1 MARKGPEVW
10 PIDLPTM
17 SVELDEVRK
26 FLGEHEP
33 FSHLPDDELRALP
46 AKMEII
52 YVRRGETV
60 ITAGQPND
68 MLYVIRSGAVDV
80 LDSQDVL
87 LDRRGTGR
95 FFGHSTIVTKGGF
108 GADPGPS
115 RYTMIA
121 VEDSLLLTMERE
133 EVRGLIERNPE
144 VARYFAGVSERIRAA
159 AERLGVRSGS
169 DALRTLV
176 SDLVDRDPVSVDP
189 GATVREAAQLMS
201 SNGISCLPVISDTA
215 DTEGRGSLDGGD
227 EVDDVSLL
235 PPVSGNELVG
245 IITDRDLRNRVIAE
259 GVSTDSP
266 VSGIMTRDPFSTT
279 ADTTAFEAMLMMSE
293 QGVHH
298 LPVVGGLEGG
308 GDGVTGVISAS
319 DIMRALRNDP
329 IYLTAD
335 LAKATDAE
343 QMRVIVNDTA
353 EMTSGFIGR
362 GASAEEVSEILTV
375 CLDSLA
381 RRLLVLAEETLGPP
395 PVPYAFIVLGSQ
407 ARRAVGFS
415 SDQDNGLV
423 LHNSYD
429 DDLHGEYFA
438 ELGRMVC
445 TGLDEAGQQLC
456 PGDMMAMNPAWRMTV
471 DQWKDSFHT
480 WVTAPHP
487 DALLNAQTFF
497 DMRPIYGA
505 RELADQVHRYSVAL
519 ARSSSRFHARLAAL
533 VARAETPL
541 GIFRGL
547 VVQRGGD
554 YRNTLNVKSGGTAP
568 IVQIARLYALMAG
581 VKAVGTHQRLAQ
593 AAAKGALTQKAARDL
608 TEAFNFLKSLSLR
621 HQASQ
626 LRSGGEANYHI
637 DPDSLGKLDRE
648 NLRDAFGIIKGIQTS
663 LAVKYPVRNT

>member
-1 MARKGPEVW
+1 MGGTR

-17 SVELDEVRK
+17 SVELDEVRR
-26 FLGEHEP
+26 FLGAHEP
-33 FSHLPDDELRALP
+33 FSHLPDEELDSLP
-46 AKMEII
+46 GKMEII

-68 MLYVIRSGAVDV
+68 TLYVIRSGAVDV

-87 LDRRGTGR
+87 LDRRGAGR

-108 GADPGPS
+108 GVEPGPS

-159 AERLGVRSGS
+159 AERLSVRSGS
-169 DALRTLV
+169 DALRTRV
-176 SDLVDRDPVSVDP
+176 SELVDRDPVSV
-189 GATVREAAQLMS
+189 GCEATVQDAAKLMS
-201 SNGISCLPVISDTA
+201 RNGISCLPVISDTA
-215 DTEGRGSLDGGD
+215 DPAGTADTADTAG
-227 EVDDVSLL
+227 L
-235 PPVSGNELVG
+235 PSVSGNELVG
-245 IITDRDLRNRVIAE
+245 IITDRDLRTRVIAE
-259 GVSTDSP
+259 GLSTGIP
-266 VSGIMTRDPFSTT
+266 VSDIMTRDPFSTT
-279 ADTTAFEAMLMMSE
+279 ADTTAFEAMLTMSE

-298 LPVVGGLEGG
+298 LPVVGGLDGG

-335 LAKATDAE
+335 LAKATDTE
-343 QMRVIVNDTA
+343 QMRSIFNDTA

-375 CLDSLA
+375 GLDSLA
-381 RRLLVLAEETLGPP
+381 RRLLVLAEEKLGSP
-395 PVPYAFIVLGSQ
+395 PVPYAFIVIGSQ

-429 DDLHGEYFA
+429 EDRHGEYFA

-445 TGLDEAGQQLC
+445 TGLSEAGQQLC

-480 WVTAPHP
+480 WVTAPNP
-487 DALLNAQTFF
+487 DALLHAQTFF

-519 ARSSSRFHARLAAL
+519 ARSSTRFHARLAAL
-533 VARAETPL
+533 VARKETPL

-554 YRNTLNVKSGGTAP
+554 YRNTLDVKAGGTAP
-568 IVQIARLYALMAG
+568 IVQIARLYALMGG

-593 AAAKGALTQKAARDL
+593 APSTGVLTQKAARDL
-608 TEAFNFLKSLSLR
+608 TEAFNFLKALSLR

-626 LRSGGEANYHI
+626 LRAGGEADYRI

-648 NLRDAFGIIKGIQTS
+648 NLRDAFGIIKSIQTS

>member
-1 MARKGPEVW
+1 
-10 PIDLPTM
+10 M

-26 FLGEHEP
+26 FLSEHEP
-33 FSHLPDDELRALP
+33 FSHLPDDELDALP
-46 AKMEII
+46 FKMEII

-60 ITAGQPND
+60 ITAGEPND
-68 MLYVIRSGAVDV
+68 TLYVIRSGAVDV

-108 GADPGPS
+108 GAEPGPS

-159 AERLGVRSGS
+159 AERLSVRSGS
-169 DALRTLV
+169 DALRTRV
-176 SDLVDRDPVSVDP
+176 GDLVDRDPVSVHCE
-189 GATVREAAQLMS
+189 ATVREAAQLMS
-201 SNGISCLPVISDTA
+201 ENGISCLPVISDTA
-215 DTEGRGSLDGGD
+215 DGADDTDDTDGGG
-227 EVDDVSLL
+227 VASLL
-235 PPVSGNELVG
+235 PPVAGNELVG

-259 GVSTDSP
+259 GVDTDTP
-266 VSGIMTRDPFSTT
+266 VSGVMTRDPFSTT

-298 LPVVGGLEGG
+298 LPVVGGLDGG

-335 LAKATDAE
+335 LVKATDAE
-343 QMRVIVNDTA
+343 QMRSIVKDTA
-353 EMTSGFIGR
+353 EMTSGFISR

-381 RRLLVLAEETLGPP
+381 RRLLVLAEERLGPP

-429 DDLHGEYFA
+429 EDLHGEYFA

-445 TGLDEAGQQLC
+445 TGLGDAGQRLC

-533 VARAETPL
+533 AARTETPL

-554 YRNTLNVKSGGTAP
+554 YRNTLDVKAGGTAP
-568 IVQIARLYALMAG
+568 IVQIARLYALMGG

-593 AAAKGALTQKAARDL
+593 AAAKGVLTQKAARDL
-608 TEAFNFLKSLSLR
+608 TEAFNFLKALSLR
-621 HQASQ
+621 HQAGQ
-626 LRSGGEANYHI
+626 LRSGEEANYRI

>member
-1 MARKGPEVW
+1 
-10 PIDLPTM
+10 M
-17 SVELDEVRK
+17 SVELDEVRR
-26 FLGEHEP
+26 FLSAHEP
-33 FSHLPDDELRALP
+33 FSHLPDEELDSLP
-46 AKMEII
+46 GKMEII

-68 MLYVIRSGAVDV
+68 TLYVIRSGAVDV

-87 LDRRGTGR
+87 LDRRGAGR

-108 GADPGPS
+108 GAEPGPS

-121 VEDSLLLTMERE
+121 VEDSLLLTMERD

-159 AERLGVRSGS
+159 AERLSVRSGS
-169 DALRTLV
+169 DALRTRV
-176 SDLVDRDPVSVDP
+176 AELVDRDPVSV
-189 GATVREAAQLMS
+189 GCEATVQDAAKLMS
-201 SNGISCLPVISDTA
+201 RNGISCLPVISDTA
-215 DTEGRGSLDGGD
+215 DTADAADAVGTADAAG
-227 EVDDVSLL
+227 L

-245 IITDRDLRNRVIAE
+245 IITDRDLRTRVIAE
-259 GVSTDSP
+259 GLSTGIP
-266 VSGIMTRDPFSTT
+266 VSDIMTRDPFSTT

-298 LPVVGGLEGG
+298 LPVVGGLDGG

-335 LAKATDAE
+335 LAKATDTE
-343 QMRVIVNDTA
+343 QMRSIFNDTA

-375 CLDSLA
+375 GLDSLA
-381 RRLLVLAEETLGPP
+381 RRLLVLAEEELGPP
-395 PVPYAFIVLGSQ
+395 PVPYAFIVIGSQ

-429 DDLHGEYFA
+429 EDRARRVLRRTRTDGLH
-438 ELGRMVC
+438 
-445 TGLDEAGQQLC
+445 
-456 PGDMMAMNPAWRMTV
+456 
-471 DQWKDSFHT
+471 
-480 WVTAPHP
+480 
-487 DALLNAQTFF
+487 
-497 DMRPIYGA
+497 RP
-505 RELADQVHRYSVAL
+505 
-519 ARSSSRFHARLAAL
+519 
-533 VARAETPL
+533 
-541 GIFRGL
+541 RG
-547 VVQRGGD
+547 
-554 YRNTLNVKSGGTAP
+554 GGTAAVP
-568 IVQIARLYALMAG
+568 GRHDGDEPGLADDGRPVEGLLPHLGHRPEPGCTAARPDLLRHASDLRGPRTRRPGPPLLGGAGPQFLAVPRPPGRPGGPQGDTSRHLPRPRRPAGRGLPQHPRRQGRRHRPDRPDRTVVRVDGRCQGGGYAPAARPGRSPPG
-581 VKAVGTHQRLAQ
+581 V
-593 AAAKGALTQKAARDL
+593 LTQKAARDL
-608 TEAFNFLKSLSLR
+608 TEAFNFLKALSLR
-621 HQASQ
+621 HQAGQ
-626 LRSGGEANYHI
+626 FRSGEEANYRI

>member
-1 MARKGPEVW
+1 
-10 PIDLPTM
+10 M
-17 SVELDEVRK
+17 SVELDEVRR
-26 FLGEHEP
+26 FLSAHEP
-33 FSHLPDDELRALP
+33 FSHLPDEELDSLP
-46 AKMEII
+46 GKMEII

-68 MLYVIRSGAVDV
+68 TLYVIRSGAVDV

-87 LDRRGTGR
+87 LDRRGAGR

-108 GADPGPS
+108 GAEPGPS

-121 VEDSLLLTMERE
+121 VEDSLLLTMERD

-159 AERLGVRSGS
+159 AERLSVRSGS
-169 DALRTLV
+169 DALRTRV
-176 SDLVDRDPVSVDP
+176 AELVDRDPVSV
-189 GATVREAAQLMS
+189 GCEATVQDAAKLMS
-201 SNGISCLPVISDTA
+201 RNGISCLPVISDTA
-215 DTEGRGSLDGGD
+215 DTADAADAVGTADAAG
-227 EVDDVSLL
+227 L

-245 IITDRDLRNRVIAE
+245 IITDRDLRTRVIAE
-259 GVSTDSP
+259 GLSTGIP
-266 VSGIMTRDPFSTT
+266 VSDIMTRDPFSTT

-298 LPVVGGLEGG
+298 LPVVGGLDGG

-335 LAKATDAE
+335 LAKATDTE
-343 QMRVIVNDTA
+343 QMRSIFNDTA

-375 CLDSLA
+375 GLDSLA
-381 RRLLVLAEETLGPP
+381 RRLLVLAEEELGPP
-395 PVPYAFIVLGSQ
+395 PVPYAFIVIGSQ

-429 DDLHGEYFA
+429 EGRDGEYFA
-438 ELGRMVC
+438 ELGQMVC
-445 TGLDEAGQQLC
+445 TGLSEAGQRLC

-480 WVTAPHP
+480 WVTAPNP
-487 DALLNAQTFF
+487 DALLHAQTFF

-519 ARSSSRFHARLAAL
+519 ARSSTRFHARLAAL
-533 VARAETPL
+533 VARKETPL

-554 YRNTLNVKSGGTAP
+554 YRNTLDVKVRRHRPDRPDRPAVRPDGRGQGGRGPTSGWRRRP
-568 IVQIARLYALMAG
+568 PP
-581 VKAVGTHQRLAQ
+581 
-593 AAAKGALTQKAARDL
+593 GALTQKAARDL
-608 TEAFNFLKSLSLR
+608 TEAFNFLKALSLR

-626 LRSGGEANYHI
+626 LRSGGEADYRI
-637 DPDSLGKLDRE
+637 DPDSPG
-648 NLRDAFGIIKGIQTS
+648 QTG
-663 LAVKYPVRNT
+663 P